1 MKFLGRIFRY
11 IVWFVVTAGIA
22 WVMKKA
28 FEGAA
33 SRHNVNGTP
42 ERGRVDTALAPKAL
56 FRDPVC
62 GTYIAEDIS
71 CFYQQGAE
79 TLHFCSRDCL
89 EHYRRDHQLEHHI
102 ERPVGDRPANHLAAG
117 T

>member
-1 MKFLGRIFRY
+1 MKFLGRMFRY
-11 IVWFVVTAGIA
+11 VVWFVVAAGIA

-28 FEGAA
+28 FERAA
-33 SRHNVNGTP
+33 HERVQSAP
-42 ERGRVDTALAPKAL
+42 ERGRVDTASAPKAL

-71 CFYQQGAE
+71 CFYQQGTE

-89 EHYRRDHQLEHHI
+89 EHYRRDHQLELHV
-102 ERPVGDRPANHLAAG
+102 EDRPANHMAAG
-117 T
+117 A

>member
-33 SRHNVNGTP
+33 ARRNVSGAR
-42 ERGRVDTALAPKAL
+42 EHGRVDAQSAAKAL

-62 GTYIAEDIS
+62 GTYVAEDIAYL
-71 CFYQQGAE
+71 CQHGTE
-79 TLHFCSRDCL
+79 TLHFCSHDCL
-89 EHYRRDHQLEHHI
+89 EHYRSDHHLEH
-102 ERPVGDRPANHLAAG
+102 RLDDRTPNRMAAG
-117 T
+117 A

>member
-11 IVWFVVTAGIA
+11 IVWLVVTAGIA